1 MGRLNLDAIPEKPL
15 RKMKDLFA
23 LLDEDDRQMIL
34 EAVEAG
40 KDTAAIREQVQL
52 AYPEL
57 QQFELKSWV
66 NWANNYRAGRTCG

>member
-1 MGRLNLDAIPEKPL
+1 MGRLKLDAIPDKPL

-23 LLDEDDRQMIL
+23 LLDPDDRDMVL
-34 EAVEAG
+34 AAVEAG
-40 KDTAAIREQVQL
+40 KDTAAIREHVQA

-66 NWANNYRAGRTCG
+66 NWANNYRAGRTVG

>member
-1 MGRLNLDAIPEKPL
+1 MGRLKLDEIPEKPL

-23 LLDEDDRQMIL
+23 LLDPDDREMVIA
-34 EAVEAG
+34 AVEAN
-40 KDTAAIREQVQL
+40 KDVATIREHVQA

-66 NWANNYRAGRTCG
+66 NWANNYRSGRTVG